1 MEDHVPGLAEASDEL
16 YSDSAVSVKVAGDRE
31 REALETG
38 LAHVVVRLEE
48 RGKTVVKYAKE
59 VVPLLEAQDLS

>member
-16 YSDSAVSVKVAGDRE
+16 YSDSAVSVEVAEDRD
-31 REALETG
+31 RGALETG

-48 RGKTVVKYAKE
+48 RETAVVKHAKE